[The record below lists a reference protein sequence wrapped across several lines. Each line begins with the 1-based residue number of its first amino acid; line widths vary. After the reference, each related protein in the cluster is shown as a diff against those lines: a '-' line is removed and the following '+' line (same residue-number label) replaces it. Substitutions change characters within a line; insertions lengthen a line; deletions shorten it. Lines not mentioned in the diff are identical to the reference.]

1 MKKREYIIP
10 EIQVVELG
18 NEVILA
24 GSVPEAMSLEIGG
37 EAITDDN
44 KVNFDW

>member
-10 EIQVVELG
+10 EIQVVQLG

-24 GSVPEAMSLEIGG
+24 GSVPEAMNLEIGVD
-37 EAITDDN
+37 EITEDN
-44 KVNFDW
+44 KANFDW

>member
-37 EAITDDN
+37 EITEEN

>member
-24 GSVPEAMSLEIGG
+24 GSVPEAMNLEIGG
-37 EAITDDN
+37 EITEEN